1 MSNKKIFL
9 KTILVTLFC
18 VGLHAQNPSTL
29 YKNWLDAQTNN
40 TTPILPT
47 FSFAGYKNG
56 EVPIPTTFIQQVY
69 DVTNFGAI
77 ADDQISDKP
86 AIMAAIAAAESNP
99 NGGIVFFPPGRFII
113 NDAATDNRNEIIK
126 ITKSNI
132 VLKGSGSGKGGTEL
146 YQKDNTEHPNMA
158 TQPWVCPYLI
168 QFNNN
173 QSATNSFITNVTAD
187 AARETYT
194 IQVSSTTSIAVGQWV
209 ELYVKNTS
217 AAFVAE
223 ELSPYTT
230 ADMDNPS
237 NLDIV
242 KSGVEVREIHK
253 VVSKTANTI
262 TFKEPLHKDIESSY
276 NWRVNRFIAIEEVGI
291 QDLKYTGGYIYNFIH
306 HRAPQE
312 LYRGEAANGPHA
324 YLSDS
329 GWSGIQFN
337 HVVNGWIKNV
347 EFSAMSQAAQFKLSG
362 YNTAI
367 NNTYVGN
374 PGHNFIS
381 ANAATGNFIGKS
393 IDKTTGVYHGSG
405 VTGTAIGNV
414 LWRNEH
420 PANGKSGMEN
430 HGSQPRSTLFDVC
443 KGGFFFRQGGGTAA
457 LPNHLRNMVLWNF
470 IGISYR
476 TDFVKSWRPNSETV
490 YSKFLMPIISGLRG
504 FSMSTAANQFQVNES
519 PGNQV
524 DETSLYEHQLAFR
537 LGSLPTWVTEINQS
551 KILYSEDFSANS
563 SRGYTQRIINDNG
576 HPDANNLMKPVTD
589 IPDETDSFS
598 LFDKTKDREG
608 VRIPN
613 GSVRNQR
620 AISISGTSNDTN
632 YAVDAYAVFTPL
644 NLTKSNPLRDKNDDY
659 VYATFWT
666 QRRFGDG
673 DIATV
678 TIEISINYSGTV
690 LDATWTKVPLLSGKI
705 STTAD
710 ERNYV
715 KGVIDLTAYANSAQ
729 GTNITLA
736 IHYQGSS
743 SAWSSENRNGIFY
756 ISDLQFITQPTPF
769 TDIWSGKLD
778 SNFTNPANWT
788 NKAAPT
794 GTTNKIRIPTNLP
807 TYPTA
812 NTSFSANEILLESG
826 STFIA
831 ESAVNATVIVKRQ
844 LETPEATS
852 NTTIDTEE
860 GWHLISAPVSGEIYG
875 TSWLDANNI
884 ASGNGS
890 LRGVAVYNNAVAS
903 NNWVYTDG
911 SNASFN
917 NGIGYSIKRNTT
929 GEISFS
935 GNIHTS
941 TIDNVSINKGI
952 TGYNLLGNPF
962 TSFINS
968 AQLLRLSSNSLL
980 LESETLWIWDATSKN
995 YIAKLSGDE
1004 TPYKIHPSEGFF
1016 VKATTSGNVTFN
1028 TTLQSHKTNNT
1039 SLKTTESPKIVLK
1052 IASNDGIKRFTEV
1065 RYLDAATL
1073 GFDNGFD
1080 GETFSGTPNSLDIFS
1095 SLLEN
1100 ASEKK
1105 YQVQSIPNSNYENM
1119 TIPIGISAVSQKNIT
1134 FSVEFHNLPSGY
1146 NVYLEDRVDQK
1157 VTEFSDENTSVQVS
1171 VEGSETLGRFFLHL
1185 RTTGILS
1192 ATHSPF
1198 DGVQVYKTNEN
1209 DLRIIGLNN
1218 ENVELTLYTILG
1230 QKALSTFFKG
1240 VKDYRISLPKL
1251 SSGMYIVNLKTENGE
1266 LIKKII
1272 KD

>member
-9 KTILVTLFC
+9 KTILAISFC
-18 VGLHAQNPSTL
+18 LGLQAQNPSTL

-40 TTPILPT
+40 TTPVLPT
-47 FSFAGYKNG
+47 FSFAGYRNG
-56 EVPIPTTFIQQVY
+56 EVPIPTTFTQQVY

-113 NDAATDNRNEIIK
+113 NDAATDNRNQIIQIK
-126 ITKSNI
+126 KSNI

-173 QSATNSFITNVTAD
+173 QSATNSFLTNVTAD
-187 AARETYT
+187 AKRETYT

-217 AAFVAE
+217 TAFIAE

-230 ADMDNPS
+230 ADMDNPA
-237 NLDIV
+237 NLDMV
-242 KSGVEVREIHK
+242 KNGVEVREIHK

-262 TFKEPLHKDIESSY
+262 TFKEPLHKDINSSY

-291 QDLKYTGGYIYNFIH
+291 QDLKYTGGYTYNFLH

-312 LYRGEAANGPHA
+312 LYPGEAADGPHA

-470 IGISYR
+470 MGVSYR
-476 TDFVKSWRPNSETV
+476 ADFVKSWRPNSETKF
-490 YSKFLMPIISGLRG
+490 SKFLMPIISGLRG

-524 DETSLYEHQLAFR
+524 DETSLYEYQLAFR
-537 LGSLPTWVTEINQS
+537 LGSLPTWVTEIDQS
-551 KILYSEDFSANS
+551 KILYSEDFSANLT
-563 SRGYTQRIINDNG
+563 RGYTQRIINDNG
-576 HPDANNLMKPVTD
+576 HPDGNNLMKPVTD
-589 IPDETDSFS
+589 IPDESDSFS
-598 LFDKTKDREG
+598 LFDKNKDREG

-620 AISISGTSNDTN
+620 AISISGTSNDIN

-678 TIEISINYSGTV
+678 TIEISTDYSGIV
-690 LDATWTKVPLLSGKI
+690 SEATWTTVPLLSGKI

-715 KGVIDLTAYANSAQ
+715 KGVIDLTTYANSSQ
-729 GTNITLA
+729 GTNVTLA
-736 IHYQGSS
+736 IHYVGSS
-743 SAWSSENRNGIFY
+743 SSWTPTNRNGFLY

-788 NKAAPT
+788 DKAAPT

-807 TYPTA
+807 KYPTV

-831 ESAVNATVIVKRQ
+831 ESSVNATVIFKRL
-844 LETPEATS
+844 LETPEATG
-852 NTTIDTEE
+852 NTTIDTAE
-860 GWHLISAPVSGEIYG
+860 GWHLISAPVSGEIYEN
-875 TSWLDANNI
+875 SWLDANNI
-884 ASGNGS
+884 ATGNGS
-890 LRGVAVYNNAVAS
+890 LRGVATYNNAVAS
-903 NNWVYTDG
+903 NNWVYADG
-911 SNASFN
+911 SNAPFN
-917 NGIGYSIKRNTT
+917 KGIGYSIKRNTT

-941 TIDNVSINKGI
+941 TIDNVSINKGV
-952 TGYNLLGNPF
+952 TSYNLLGNPF

-968 AQLLRLSSNSLL
+968 AQLLSLSSNSSL

-1016 VKATTSGNVTFN
+1016 VKAASSGNITFN
-1028 TTLQSHKTNNT
+1028 TTLQSHETNNT

-1100 ASEKK
+1100 ASGKK
-1105 YQVQSIPNSNYENM
+1105 YQVQSIPNSNYEDM
-1119 TIPIGISAVSQKNIT
+1119 IIPIGISASSEKSIT
-1134 FSVEFHNLPSGY
+1134 FSVDYSNLPSGY
-1146 NVYLEDRVDQK
+1146 KVYLEDKVDQK
-1157 VTEFSDENTSVQVS
+1157 VILFENTNTTYQIAI
-1171 VEGSETLGRFFLHL
+1171 GDGETLGRFYLH
-1185 RTTGILS
+1185 LS
-1192 ATHSPF
+1192 AT
-1198 DGVQVYKTNEN
+1198 QVLSTQTELFSGIQLYKTDSNA
-1209 DLRIIGLNN
+1209 LRIMGLNE
-1218 ENVELTLYTILG
+1218 ENAEISVYSILG
-1230 QKALSTFFKG
+1230 QQVFQKSFKANFDNLLT
-1240 VKDYRISLPKL
+1240 LPKL
-1251 SSGMYIVNLKTENGE
+1251 STGLYMVTLKTSKGE
-1266 LIKKII
+1266 LNKKILF
-1272 KD
+1272 D